1 MITASTERKPPVP
14 EIYYVPLDTPVEFN
28 RWCATCLDKT
38 LFVADKECAYGLIG
52 ECAKCGEKS
61 VAPFTR
67 TPSEG
72 VA

>member
-1 MITASTERKPPVP
+1 VLASTERKPPVP
-14 EIYYVPLDTPVEFN
+14 EILYVPLDSPVEFN
-28 RWCATCLDKT
+28 RWCSNCFDTT
-38 LFVADKECAYGLIG
+38 LFIADKECFYGLIG
-52 ECAKCGEKS
+52 ECAKCGEKK